1 MTSDR
6 RSDKQE
12 VEVDMTSKNRSNV
25 EEFIPGVPTGRLSDG
40 ELEWQVRHN
49 PTFVPTRRQRQR
61 LAALQAAREAE
72 ANPRQKQGAGA
83 LQPSEPAQAS
93 NTGVT
98 TEDIPQQ
105 VAEELS
111 QALAEATDASQ
122 GEQAALQTL
131 DATLG
136 ATIDIPAG
144 GECALDL
151 RDTEVNN

>member
-1 MTSDR
+1 MATNNQP
-6 RSDKQE
+6 K
-12 VEVDMTSKNRSNV
+12 VER
-25 EEFIPGVPTGRLSDG
+25 FIPGVPTCRLSDG

-61 LAALQAAREAE
+61 LDALQAAREAA
-72 ANPRQKQGAGA
+72 ANPPQEQEAGA
-83 LQPSEPAQAS
+83 LQPAEPAQAI

-98 TEDIPQQ
+98 TEGIPQQ
-105 VAEELS
+105 AAEELS
-111 QALAEATDASQ
+111 QVLAEATDAFQ
-122 GEQAALQTL
+122 GEQTALTTL
-131 DATLG
+131 DQALD